1 MCGRYATG
9 RDPADLVE
17 EFGVDRF
24 VLDERHAPDFQLP
37 ANYNVAPTDEVY
49 AVVERL
55 DKTNPKAPPQ
65 RQLRVVRWG
74 LVPSWAKDR
83 KVASKFINARAET
96 LAEKPAFRKAFA
108 GRRCLLPADGYYEWY
123 SHTEADDRPESEADD
138 GPSARRAHVA
148 TRGKPR
154 KQPYFIRNRGGGVL
168 PMAGLYEFWRDP
180 QAAPGVDPWLW
191 TSVVITTEATDDV
204 GRIHD
209 RMPMLVEPQNWD
221 RWLDPQLT
229 DVEPLLELLV
239 PAAPGRLEAY
249 PVSTMV
255 NDVRNNGPQLVQPL
269 AALP

>member
-1 MCGRYATG
+1 MCGRYATA

-24 VLDERHAPDFQLP
+24 VVREGVAPDFALP

-55 DKTNPKAPPQ
+55 DKNEPQAPPQ

-108 GRRCLLPADGYYEWY
+108 VRRCLLPADGYYEWY
-123 SHTEADDRPESEADD
+123 TADEADDDPAGGRA
-138 GPSARRAHVA
+138 SAV
-148 TRGKPR
+148 GKPR

-180 QAAPGVDPWLW
+180 NAEPDTDPWVW

-221 RWLDPQLT
+221 RWLDPTLI
-229 DVEPLLELLV
+229 DVEPLLGLLV

-255 NDVRNNGPQLVQPL
+255 NDVRNNGPQLVQPV
-269 AALP
+269 AAEP